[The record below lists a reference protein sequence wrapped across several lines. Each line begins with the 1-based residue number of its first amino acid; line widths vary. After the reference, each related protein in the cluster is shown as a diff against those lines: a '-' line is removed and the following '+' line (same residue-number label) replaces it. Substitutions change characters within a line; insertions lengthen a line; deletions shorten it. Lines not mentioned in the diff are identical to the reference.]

1 MTLVN
6 QMATHQLISIVVP
19 VHNESV
25 GIAEFHGS
33 LLKALNDVPGFDFE
47 LIYVDDGSKDDTAA
61 IIQTFCKDNKNTQ
74 LLCLSKNFGKES
86 ALTAGIALANGDA
99 IITID
104 GDGQHPVSRINDFI
118 TTWQNGAQ
126 VVIGVR
132 QNNGNKDTVK
142 TIGSKVFYALFNTLS
157 GQKIVPGSTDFRL
170 ISRQVQQAFL
180 QLTESDRLTRGL
192 IDWLG
197 FKRAYISFTT
207 LERNNGTASYSRR
220 KLISLASNSFVSMT
234 PVPLYVFGWI
244 GVVITLLSLIL
255 GITVTI
261 EQLILGDPLSW
272 NFTGTALLSI
282 LLLFLVGIVLMS
294 QGLLSLYVSHIHT
307 QSKRRPLY
315 VIDYESSVGI
325 NKPNDKQ

>member
-6 QMATHQLISIVVP
+6 IMAKKQLISIVVP
-19 VHNESV
+19 VYNESV
-25 GIAEFHGS
+25 GIAEFHRT
-33 LLKALNDVPGFDFE
+33 LQHAIQPINDVAFE
-47 LIYVDDGSKDDTAA
+47 IIYVDDGSNDTTVQIIHSLSSSDDTVR
-61 IIQTFCKDNKNTQ
+61 

-86 ALTAGIALANGDA
+86 ALAAGIATAQGDA

-104 GDGQHPVSRINDFI
+104 GDGQHPVAIIKDFI
-118 TTWQNGAQ
+118 TAWQKGAQ

-132 QNNGNKDTVK
+132 QNDGTDDTVK
-142 TIGSKVFYALFNTLS
+142 TFGSKLFYKLFNMMS

-180 QLTESDRLTRGL
+180 QLTESDRMTRGL

-207 LERNNGTASYSRR
+207 LTRKNGNASYSRR
-220 KLISLASNSFVSMT
+220 KLVGLASNSFVSMT
-234 PVPLYVFGWI
+234 PMPLYIFGWI
-244 GVVITLLSLIL
+244 GVIITFFSLVL
-255 GITVTI
+255 GLTVTI
-261 EQLILGDPLSW
+261 EQLLLGDPLGW
-272 NFTGTALLSI
+272 DFTGTALLSI

-315 VIDYESSVGI
+315 VIDYASSVRI
-325 NKPNDKQ
+325 NEPSHVQ